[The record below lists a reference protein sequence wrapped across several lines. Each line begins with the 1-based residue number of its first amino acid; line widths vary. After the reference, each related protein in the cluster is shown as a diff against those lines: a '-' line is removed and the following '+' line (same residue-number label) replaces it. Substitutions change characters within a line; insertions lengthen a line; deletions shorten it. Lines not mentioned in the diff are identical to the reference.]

1 MQDTLFFSG
10 TILACVALA
19 QVPEVSSFKDLSATV
34 MLGVLF
40 WYTLTR
46 INTGLSKLTE
56 TIQELTS
63 TIQTH
68 FQKEDH
74 EKGK

>member
-19 QVPEVSSFKDLSATV
+19 QVPEVSTFKELSATV

-46 INTGLSKLTE
+46 INTGLTTLSE
-56 TIQELTS
+56 TIHELTS
-63 TIQTH
+63 TIQNH
-68 FQKEDH
+68 FQTEDH
-74 EKGK
+74 EKEK

>member
-56 TIQELTS
+56 TIQDLTS
-63 TIQTH
+63 TIQNH
-68 FQKEDH
+68 FQKEDQH
-74 EKGK
+74 KEK